1 MRISQKQNDKN
12 SNSYYPIM
20 SKISNF
26 LSVTLRKRERVR
38 KLGLK
43 EYIDKSYE
51 VRSGSYRALWGP
63 ATNYIII
70 SYLLKYPL
78 FGYKFSAVYVYV
90 ELLQLTKNK
99 EYKLES
105 GLDRL
110 TKLKEILQY
119 SNNKN
124 LFTGNTLSH
133 PTHIIHNF
141 PF

>member
-1 MRISQKQNDKN
+1 
-12 SNSYYPIM
+12 M

-51 VRSGSYRALWGP
+51 VRSGSYIS
-63 ATNYIII
+63 NYIII

-105 GLDRL
+105 GLERL

-119 SNNKN
+119 SNNKI
-124 LFTGNTLSH
+124 LLTGNTLSH
-133 PTHIIHNF
+133 PTHIIQNF

>member
-12 SNSYYPIM
+12 YNSYYPIM

-26 LSVTLRKRERVR
+26 LSVTLRKRERIR
-38 KLGLK
+38 KLGFK

-51 VRSGSYRALWGP
+51 VRSGSYIS
-63 ATNYIII
+63 NYIII
-70 SYLLKYPL
+70 SYLLKHPL
-78 FGYKFSAVYVYV
+78 FGYKFSSVYAYV

-105 GLDRL
+105 GLERL

-119 SNNKN
+119 SKNKI
-124 LFTGNTLSH
+124 LLTGNILSH
-133 PTHIIHNF
+133 PTHIIINF